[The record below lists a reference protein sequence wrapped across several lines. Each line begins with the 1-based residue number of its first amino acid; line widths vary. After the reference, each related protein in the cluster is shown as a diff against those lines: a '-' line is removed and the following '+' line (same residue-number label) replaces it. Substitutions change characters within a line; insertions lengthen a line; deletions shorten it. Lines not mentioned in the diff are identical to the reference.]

1 MLSRVSTRSGVSI
14 PAHQHAGD
22 YAPAKTEV
30 VIVPSTNTPSWG
42 AMFTVDYKEKGVTLH
57 NLTLQFNLSAITVM
71 TSGMYVPA
79 QFFVDHIDYVMNGAI
94 IDTYYPNDQFLQAQ
108 LFERDEDRALLN
120 TAAGLYSSTSQRTTL
135 AASASSY
142 YLPLRDFFRQ
152 AKVITLLE
160 QAHDLQL
167 RVFLQPLAS
176 VTSGTGTATAS
187 INSVNLLA
195 RVTRHRDSEIDAMKR
210 AIALKPQ
217 TYRFN
222 DLKQQSFTVNSGVTS
237 TNIVLSAITGPVS
250 YLFFIVR
257 PSASLTGNSA
267 FAFTAISS
275 YELLNSS
282 GHNIVGGQPISN
294 SEALLVIGNDN
305 CRSSYLAET
314 ALGVTNNNANVYIY
328 SFSADPA
335 DSAENAISMGTH
347 NFSGNE
353 QLKITFTGSL
363 GAAVQVD
370 VYAYTEA
377 ILALGK
383 LSVKKGTYNH

>member
-1 MLSRVSTRSGVSI
+1 MLSRVLTRSGVSI

-30 VIVPSTNTPSWG
+30 VIIPSANTPVWG
-42 AMFTVDYKEKGVTLH
+42 SMFTIDYKEKGVTVH
-57 NLTLQFNLSAITVM
+57 NLALQFNLSAITVM

-79 QFFVDHIDYVMNGAI
+79 QCFVDHIDYVMNGTI

-167 RVFLQPLAS
+167 KVFLQPLAS

-195 RVTRHRDSEIDAMKR
+195 RITRHRDSEVDSMKR
-210 AIALKPQ
+210 AIALNPQ
-217 TYRFN
+217 TYR
-222 DLKQQSFTVNSGVTS
+222 SVTVGSGVS
-237 TNIVLSAITGPVS
+237 NMNIVLSTITGPVS
-250 YLFFIVR
+250 YLIFVMR

-267 FAFTAISS
+267 FAYTVISS

-294 SEALLVIGNDN
+294 SMALLVIGNDN

-314 ALGVTNNNANVYIY
+314 ALGATNNNANVYVY
-328 SFSADPA
+328 SFSADAA
-335 DSAENAISMGTH
+335 DSAENALLMGVH
-347 NFSGNE
+347 NFSGSE

-377 ILALGK
+377 VLSLGK
-383 LSVKKGTYNH
+383 LSVKKGIYKH

>member
-152 AKVITLLE
+152 AKGDYPVGTSS
-160 QAHDLQL
+160 
-167 RVFLQPLAS
+167 RLA
-176 VTSGTGTATAS
+176 VACILTTSGLRH
-187 INSVNLLA
+187 IRHWYRNRVNQFRQSVSP
-195 RVTRHRDSEIDAMKR
+195 RY
-210 AIALKPQ
+210 Q
-217 TYRFN
+217 TQRF
-222 DLKQQSFTVNSGVTS
+222 
-237 TNIVLSAITGPVS
+237 
-250 YLFFIVR
+250 
-257 PSASLTGNSA
+257 GN
-267 FAFTAISS
+267 
-275 YELLNSS
+275 
-282 GHNIVGGQPISN
+282 
-294 SEALLVIGNDN
+294 
-305 CRSSYLAET
+305 
-314 ALGVTNNNANVYIY
+314 
-328 SFSADPA
+328 
-335 DSAENAISMGTH
+335 
-347 NFSGNE
+347 
-353 QLKITFTGSL
+353 
-363 GAAVQVD
+363 
-370 VYAYTEA
+370 
-377 ILALGK
+377 
-383 LSVKKGTYNH
+383 